1 MRYIE
6 REKLDNFVEVIRMIS
21 KDKRRVSVIL
31 PLSVVEKIDGLASK
45 SGMSRS
51 QMVAW
56 LTVQG
61 VESYEAV
68 MKLPMETLNKLK
80 EAL

>member
-1 MRYIE
+1 
-6 REKLDNFVEVIRMIS
+6 MIS
-21 KDKRRVSVIL
+21 LNKRKISVIL
-31 PLSVVEKIDGLASK
+31 PLNVVEKIDSLASK

-51 QMVAW
+51 QMVAF

-68 MKLPMETLNKLK
+68 MNLPAETLNKLK
-80 EAL
+80 DAL